1 MLEQA
6 LQEILKIVKKEFNR
20 QLQLQGH
27 NLTGKLA
34 QSVEQKITTTFDGF
48 IIDFEALAY
57 GNIINRG
64 VPANRI
70 PFSPGSGKK
79 TSKYIDGLK
88 KFAKLR
94 FGAGDKEA
102 QSIAFAIAYTQKKQG
117 LPTKGSFQFSKNG
130 KRTGFIDDTLES
142 VEPLIEKIIEDTIFN
157 FIQGFNLAS

>member
-48 IIDFEALAY
+48 IIDFKALAY

-70 PFSPGSGKK
+70 PFNPGSGKK

-94 FGAGDKEA
+94 FGAGDKES

-117 LPTKGSFQFSKNG
+117 LPTKGSFKFSKNG
-130 KRTGFIDDTLES
+130 KRTGFIDQTLENI
-142 VEPLIEKIIEDTIFN
+142 EPIIEKIIEDTIFN
-157 FIQGFNLAS
+157 FIQGFNLAK